1 MEKYGKVR
9 KIGRGTFGDVIL
21 VERKSDNKVSNVL
34 HKKNLIVILSIVICN
49 EESAFW
55 PWREGN

>member
-21 VERKSDNKVSNVL
+21 VERKSDNKVSNVS
-34 HKKNLIVILSIVICN
+34 HKKNLILILSIVICN
-49 EESAFW
+49 EEGAF
-55 PWREGN
+55 